1 MAGSDSLEPS
11 FIGSPQPRFVI
22 PSRVGCMQRQKIAEA
37 IRLDMLRMG
46 PISNSTASLTD
57 EAVHDC
63 RMQKFGGNQPYQ
75 SGTHVTLYLSHLT
88 STEDSRNISTIED
101 ARA

>member
-1 MAGSDSLEPS
+1 
-11 FIGSPQPRFVI
+11 
-22 PSRVGCMQRQKIAEA
+22 MQRQKIAEA

-63 RMQKFGGNQPYQ
+63 RTMQNFGGNQPYQ
-75 SGTHVTLYLSHLT
+75 SGTLVALPRTHEISAQSKTLQLET
-88 STEDSRNISTIED
+88 SCMENPGRSLLVMVS
-101 ARA
+101 